1 MTSDRDTYRTARL
14 IIDRHGDEAGLYAAG
29 RADQLLEA
37 GDIAGAIVW
46 RRIGAA
52 IEELR
57 RARRPDEA
65 VN

>member
-1 MTSDRDTYRTARL
+1 MTSDRDIYRTAKL

-37 GDIAGAIVW
+37 GDIAGATVW
-46 RRIGAA
+46 RRIVAA
-52 IEELR
+52 IEELG
-57 RARRPDEA
+57 RARRPDGP

>member
-1 MTSDRDTYRTARL
+1 MSSDRDIYRAARL
-14 IIDRHGDEAGLYAAG
+14 IIDGHGDEATLYASG

-37 GDIAGAIVW
+37 GDIAGATVW
-46 RRIGAA
+46 RRIVTA

-57 RARRPDEA
+57 RARRPGEP

>member
-1 MTSDRDTYRTARL
+1 MTSDRDIYRTAKL

-37 GDIAGAIVW
+37 CDIAGATVW
-46 RRIGAA
+46 RRIVAA
-52 IEELR
+52 IEELG
-57 RARRPDEA
+57 RARRPDEP

>member
-1 MTSDRDTYRTARL
+1 MTSDRDIYRTARL

-29 RADQLLEA
+29 HADQLLEA